1 MLTGIRCWLA
11 VSIPL
16 LVAGPPAAAR
26 AAEAPAE
33 LQGTWKLVSVEI
45 QGKARDFTDGPPRWI
60 IKGNKVRYG
69 GDEIAQLTANA
80 AAEPKIIDL
89 EFLNPKKVY
98 EGVYAVEKDTLQIC
112 VNNQTEGV
120 KERPNGFSTKDREN
134 WRLLVFERDK
144 AEKPDPLAGMTG
156 FLGVALR
163 LDPERKEIIV
173 NDVFDGSP
181 AKKAGFR
188 KDDVILQIADSAVTE
203 LRPAIDAV
211 QRKKPGSEL
220 AFRIRRDGK
229 ERDLTVK
236 LGVVPF
242 ALLVG
247 LD

>member
-11 VSIPL
+11 VSFPL
-16 LVAGPPAAAR
+16 LVAGPPAEAR

-45 QGKARDFTDGPPRWI
+45 QGTSRDLTDGSPRWV

-69 GDEIAQLTANA
+69 GDEIALLTANA
-80 AAEPKIIDL
+80 AAEPKIIDV
-89 EFLNPKKVY
+89 EFLTPKKVY
-98 EGVYAVEKDTLQIC
+98 EGIYTVEKDTLKIC
-112 VNNQTEGV
+112 LNNQTEGV

-144 AEKPDPLAGMTG
+144 AEKADPLAGMTG

-163 LDPERKEIIV
+163 LDPEGKQLIV

-181 AKKAGFR
+181 AKKAGLR
-188 KDDVILQIADSAVTE
+188 KDDVILQIAGEKITE

-211 QRKKPGSEL
+211 RRTKPGSDL

-229 ERDLTVK
+229 ERDLAVK
-236 LGVVPF
+236 MGVVPF
-242 ALLVG
+242 TLLAG